1 MTIGQS
7 AEGPMMR
14 IASLV
19 LLITALALA
28 ACSQAPLAAQTVKD
42 GDSMPKLAITV
53 GDKTFVATLL
63 DHATARA
70 FTALLPMSVT
80 MEELNGNEKF
90 YRLPSNLPAQASIPP
105 SIRAGEL
112 NAVRLH
118 YPDAPL
124 RVVLDALQLHEDRA
138 GRRRSGPEEGTRF
151 GKRHRRL
158 RRAGT
163 EAVRQR
169 RNCFAGRL

>member
-1 MTIGQS
+1 VTIGQS

-112 NAVRLH
+112 MLYGSTTLMLLYESFSTPYSYTKIGQVD
-118 YPDAPL
+118 DAAGL
-124 RVVLDALQLHEDRA
+124 KRALGSESATVAFDVQ
-138 GRRRSGPEEGTRF
+138 GQ
-151 GKRHRRL
+151 KR
-158 RRAGT
+158 
-163 EAVRQR
+163 
-169 RNCFAGRL
+169 